1 MLTIAVD
8 LKVTWG
14 MLVYMRLE
22 EDDSEGGHL
31 EICRFSDYPRFQE
44 VTAPDHAVEIVDP
57 VMDQANTL
65 FSMINSPYALHGVS
79 PRYPKPRIMM
89 AR

>member
-1 MLTIAVD
+1 MPTIAVD
-8 LKVTWG
+8 LKVIWG
-14 MLVYMRLE
+14 MSVAMRLE

-44 VTAPDHAVEIVDP
+44 VTAPDHAVEIVDS

-65 FSMINSPYALHGVS
+65 IFMIDSPYAL
-79 PRYPKPRIMM
+79 M

>member
-1 MLTIAVD
+1 MPTIAVD
-8 LKVTWG
+8 LNVIWG
-14 MLVYMRLE
+14 MSVTMRFE

-65 FSMINSPYALHGVS
+65 IFMIDSPYAL
-79 PRYPKPRIMM
+79 M

>member
-1 MLTIAVD
+1 MPTIAVS
-8 LKVTWG
+8 LKVIRG
-14 MLVYMRLE
+14 MSVYMRLE

-31 EICRFSDYPRFQE
+31 EICRFSDDPRFQE
-44 VTAPDHAVEIVDP
+44 ATAPDHAVEIVDP

-65 FSMINSPYALHGVS
+65 IFMIDSPYALHGVAPPVS
-79 PRYPKPRIMM
+79 DTALM